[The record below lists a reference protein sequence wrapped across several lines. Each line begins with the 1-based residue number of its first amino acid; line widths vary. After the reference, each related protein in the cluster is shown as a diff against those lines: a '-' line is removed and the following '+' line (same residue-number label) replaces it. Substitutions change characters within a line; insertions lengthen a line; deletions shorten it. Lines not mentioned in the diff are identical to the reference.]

1 MLDIDVAMSRNRDES
16 GQYAEEVTLDDVLAV
31 FSEVDGPVV
40 TTGDVAGITG
50 CSDDTARRKL
60 STLRERGLLARRKTA
75 GRMLY
80 WLLKPA
86 DPTPVDPDDPIFTDR
101 PSFSSGQ
108 ENLSER
114 ADELLYGEKA

>member
-1 MLDIDVAMSRNRDES
+1 MSRNRNES
-16 GQYAEEVTLDDVLAV
+16 GQYTDEVTLDDVLSV
-31 FSEVDGPVV
+31 FEEVEGPVV
-40 TTGDVAGITG
+40 TTGDVAEVTG

-60 STLRERGLLARRKTA
+60 STLRDRGLLARRKTA

-86 DPTPVDPDDPIFTDR
+86 NPNPVNPNDPIFTHR

-114 ADELLYGEKA
+114 VDDLLYGEEA